1 MHLLTKSLRIT
12 IYALSVLLLPVT
24 IIAAS
29 LTLGLSLRLHSK
41 RDK

>member
-1 MHLLTKSLRIT
+1 MQTLIKSLRIT
-12 IYALSVLLLPVT
+12 AYALSVLLLPLT

-29 LTLGLSLRLHSK
+29 LTLGLSLRLNSK